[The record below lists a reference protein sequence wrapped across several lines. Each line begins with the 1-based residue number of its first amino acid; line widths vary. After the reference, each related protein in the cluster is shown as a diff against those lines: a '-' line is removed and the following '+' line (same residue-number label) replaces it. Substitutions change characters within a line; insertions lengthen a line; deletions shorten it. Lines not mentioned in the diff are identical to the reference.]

1 MKAGDKVYVEVEVK
15 ALGPITFRD
24 KRGLYWNNELA
35 ITKLPI
41 QEGRWMM
48 TGAFE
53 DRLSKKFV
61 IGKVEG
67 LFVTFDFCNGF
78 DRWKY
83 AKEIPTKR
91 KLTMQ
96 EIAEK
101 FNEDVENIEIEG
113 CQ

>member
-1 MKAGDKVYVEVEVK
+1 MDITDHCFKTDICWYKKDK
-15 ALGPITFRD
+15 
-24 KRGLYWNNELA
+24 A

-48 TGAFE
+48 VSDDKLNCYE
-53 DRLSKKFV
+53 RKFV
-61 IGKVEG
+61 IGKAYG
-67 LFVTFDFCNGF
+67 LFVSYEHPNFS
-78 DRWKY
+78 RWIY

-101 FNEDVENIEIEG
+101 FNLDVENIEICTE
-113 CQ
+113 